1 MNCKQAK
8 EKLALL
14 IGNDLDASAVGE
26 IQQHLGQCAGCR
38 EHLQRLSSCLEVL
51 QVPAAGA
58 FHAEGESLWPRIS
71 VRLASPSAGQKPHR
85 LSGWG
90 PTLAVAAACTAMFW
104 VASYQF
110 GGNGADRFSVP
121 SPPIPLQQIGEVRHF
136 QTTRAGDDFDIRV
149 EVHDGVLRMI
159 VPRERATVSAPDIFI
174 LWMVSSSLVL
184 MAVAILFLRGQVR
197 PIERLARAADAS
209 ALSTFTITPMRG
221 GVPAR
226 VASNRFFTSSAA
238 SGLSIKFM

>member
-14 IGNDLDASAVGE
+14 IGNDLDASE
-26 IQQHLGQCAGCR
+26 IGNVQRHLGQCTGCR

-58 FHAEGESLWPRIS
+58 FRADEESLWPRIA
-71 VRLASPSAGQKPHR
+71 VRLASPNAGQKPHR

-110 GGNGADRFSVP
+110 GNNPAGAPFPVP
-121 SPPIPLQQIGEVRHF
+121 GQPIPLQSIEGPAEFREQP
-136 QTTRAGDDFDIRV
+136 QAQPQPP
-149 EVHDGVLRMI
+149 RMQ
-159 VPRERATVSAPDIFI
+159 ERKSDR
-174 LWMVSSSLVL
+174 MQ
-184 MAVAILFLRGQVR
+184 MRGSDSR
-197 PIERLARAADAS
+197 PIPIQPVSLQ
-209 ALSTFTITPMRG
+209 
-221 GVPAR
+221 V
-226 VASNRFFTSSAA
+226 
-238 SGLSIKFM
+238 

>member
-26 IQQHLGQCAGCR
+26 IQKHLGQCAGCR
-38 EHLQRLSSCLEVL
+38 EHLQQLSSCLEVL

-58 FHAEGESLWPRIS
+58 FRADGESLWPRIS

-85 LSGWG
+85 LSGWA

-110 GGNGADRFSVP
+110 TSD
-121 SPPIPLQQIGEVRHF
+121 SP
-136 QTTRAGDDFDIRV
+136 IRSF
-149 EVHDGVLRMI
+149 
-159 VPRERATVSAPDIFI
+159 SAP
-174 LWMVSSSLVL
+174 
-184 MAVAILFLRGQVR
+184 GQSIDVQ
-197 PIERLARAADAS
+197 PIEGPPVFNRQSRPSNSPRVPERESGTLELRDGDS
-209 ALSTFTITPMRG
+209 QTIPVQSVHEQR
-221 GVPAR
+221 
-226 VASNRFFTSSAA
+226 
-238 SGLSIKFM
+238 

>member
-14 IGNDLDASAVGE
+14 IGNDLDASEIGE
-26 IQQHLGQCAGCR
+26 VQKHLGQCTGCR

-58 FHAEGESLWPRIS
+58 FRADEESLWPRIS

-90 PTLAVAAACTAMFW
+90 PTLAVAAACAAMFW

-110 GGNGADRFSVP
+110 VGDPLPSLPGKPVELRSIEGPADFREQPQPEPQPNETSRMRERK
-121 SPPIPLQQIGEVRHF
+121 SGTMQMRGSDSRPIPVQPVN
-136 QTTRAGDDFDIRV
+136 
-149 EVHDGVLRMI
+149 
-159 VPRERATVSAPDIFI
+159 
-174 LWMVSSSLVL
+174 
-184 MAVAILFLRGQVR
+184 
-197 PIERLARAADAS
+197 ERL
-209 ALSTFTITPMRG
+209 
-221 GVPAR
+221 
-226 VASNRFFTSSAA
+226 
-238 SGLSIKFM
+238 

>member
-26 IQQHLGQCAGCR
+26 IQKHLGQCAGCR

-51 QVPAAGA
+51 QVPVAGA

-85 LSGWG
+85 LSGWA

-110 GGNGADRFSVP
+110 VGESSDRFSVP
-121 SPPIPLQQIGEVRHF
+121 S
-136 QTTRAGDDFDIRV
+136 
-149 EVHDGVLRMI
+149 
-159 VPRERATVSAPDIFI
+159 
-174 LWMVSSSLVL
+174 
-184 MAVAILFLRGQVR
+184 R
-197 PIERLARAADAS
+197 PILSQPIDQPLNEAPRPYLPEARPIKGEAGPS
-209 ALSTFTITPMRG
+209 RQPEQQSGTMRW
-221 GVPAR
+221 
-226 VASNRFFTSSAA
+226 
-238 SGLSIKFM
+238 ID